1 MIDKHKDDIFLEEPT
16 MKDRILYDL
25 RKMTRKQFI
34 SICRMQGR
42 SFNYMPYYDF
52 DNKKAGYMMKVYT
65 PIGSNEPDI
74 TLWFDKNDKLVNFA
88 DY

>member
-1 MIDKHKDDIFLEEPT
+1 MIDKHGDEAFFEEPT
-16 MKDRILYDL
+16 MRDRVLYEL
-25 RKMTRKQFI
+25 RKVTRKQFI
-34 SICRMQGR
+34 SICRMTGR

-52 DNKKAGYMMKVYT
+52 NNNKAGYMMKVYEFGCNKT
-65 PIGSNEPDI
+65 DI